1 MYFSQIHKFFNYVLI
16 IMQTIFFILK
26 YIKHYSSSSFNT
38 HQVYNFISAI
48 HLEFYFSGIP
58 PPINWTKISH
68 LVADHVAAGSF
79 ESAARLLHDQVGIV
93 NFKPYESLFMSI
105 YSASR
110 TVSTWQSNIPPS
122 FSYPLRNW
130 KDLKNG
136 LPAISVKLNDLVAR
150 LQVNTVHDIIKIKT
164 SFYVTQFI
172 FQYYY

>member
-1 MYFSQIHKFFNYVLI
+1 MLTF
-16 IMQTIFFILK
+16 IFVF
-26 YIKHYSSSSFNT
+26 T
-38 HQVYNFISAI
+38 GV
-48 HLEFYFSGIP
+48 P
-58 PPINWTKISH
+58 PPINWTKNSH

-93 NFKPYESLFMSI
+93 NFKPYENLFMGV

-122 FSYPLRNW
+122 FSFPLRNW

-150 LQVNTVHDIIKIKT
+150 LQVSLMNTMTALFFTRIEKFHR
-164 SFYVTQFI
+164 SFTYSNPEVNEAKVSLLS
-172 FQYYY
+172 